1 MKKKDLLSI
10 SSINRLWRSKFLRCM
25 KALLFLILV
34 GTVQSF
40 AFSTY
45 AQSTRLSLDYESES
59 IINILEKIEEQT
71 EFYFMFDAT
80 VVDVEQQVTVKCEKS
95 TIKDVLDLM
104 FDNTGITYNVN
115 DRIIALSSGD
125 GAYFAQP
132 KNITGKVTDEQGLP
146 LPGVTVVVKG
156 TTRGTTTG
164 ADGNY
169 ALAGV
174 DVGTTLVFSF
184 VGMTSQE
191 ILVGSQSIIDVA
203 LVADAIGIEEVVAI
217 GYGTKSVKTTTGAVS
232 QISGELLESRPLT
245 NSISGLQG
253 AIAGVT
259 INRGSGQPG
268 QENFTLQ
275 VRGASSVSA
284 GGNSPLVLIDGIEGD
299 INNLNPNDIESTT
312 VLKDASAAIYGARA
326 AGGVI
331 LITTKTG
338 RNNQPISVR
347 YNGSY
352 SMNNPSNFIDLVN
365 MKEYAEM
372 QIEAV
377 EATGGSSEWAIPEV
391 WDAIQKGEQLAYA
404 LWGPGENA
412 RIFTKETDWRPLL
425 YKDFGSQWNHNLRMS
440 GGGEKSNYN
449 ISVGYLKVD
458 GILKDAYDSSDRL
471 NLRFNYSFDVTEK
484 LKMLTKLSY
493 ENKKTVQPSVTSEN
507 IFHHVTNRFV
517 WLPNRTED
525 GSNYLTQWGYNN
537 PRQLADK
544 ESGKLTQN
552 LNNLNVN
559 IKLEYDLFDGLKAHG
574 QLGVVKEFYNEDSY
588 GPVIRKWFWGNQPA
602 GLARRRSFA
611 RVDRDESLYKNLTG
625 YLDYRKLIDNKHQV
639 GIMVG
644 GSHEKKEKDMV
655 ATWRRDFTQTEL
667 WSLGLGSV
675 EEQYNGQAAY
685 HWAIS
690 SMFSRLSYS
699 FASKYNAELNYRRDG
714 SSVFS
719 SDVRWGD
726 FYGAALSWRAS
737 EEEFIKN
744 LGIFDNLK
752 ARLSHGTSGNQDFNE
767 DNGNFYDYVPLIDI
781 GGVYPF
787 GGTERAP
794 GASERKLVSQVRTWE
809 EITTTNFG
817 IDFALLDSRLFGN
830 FDIYKKK
837 NANMLLGVNLPSV
850 LGGAPPAQNVGTLE
864 TKGFELSLGW
874 KGQVNDD
881 FSYSIIVSLDDN
893 TNKLVDLDGAD
904 LAQVN
909 RQYNREGYAIGTYFG
924 YEFDGFIQNQAELD
938 AYKQLDGVPSTI
950 GIGDTRFKDLNND
963 GRISPVDADGND
975 ADIVDLGTNAS
986 RYNYSINISAK
997 YKGFDFSAFLQG
1009 VGKRTIYYSG
1019 GYHQPWFRPWLQPLK
1034 RFYGNTWTPE
1044 NPDAKY
1050 PRLTMGD
1057 TNANWNYWYSSMNKI
1072 NGAYL
1077 RVKNIQLGYT
1087 IPNNV
1092 TEKAGFRDVR
1102 FYVSGED
1109 LFTIDH
1115 VDGGYDAENT
1125 RGGHA
1130 NYPFMKRY
1138 AIGVSLTF

>member
-1 MKKKDLLSI
+1 
-10 SSINRLWRSKFLRCM
+10 M

-132 KNITGKVTDEQGLP
+132 KNITGKVTDEQGLS

-174 DVGTTLVFSF
+174 DAGTTLVFSF

-259 INRGSGQPG
+259 INRTSGQPG

-493 ENKKTVQPSVTSEN
+493 ENKKTVST
-507 IFHHVTNRFV
+507 
-517 WLPNRTED
+517 
-525 GSNYLTQWGYNN
+525 
-537 PRQLADK
+537 
-544 ESGKLTQN
+544 
-552 LNNLNVN
+552 
-559 IKLEYDLFDGLKAHG
+559 
-574 QLGVVKEFYNEDSY
+574 
-588 GPVIRKWFWGNQPA
+588 
-602 GLARRRSFA
+602 
-611 RVDRDESLYKNLTG
+611 
-625 YLDYRKLIDNKHQV
+625 
-639 GIMVG
+639 
-644 GSHEKKEKDMV
+644 
-655 ATWRRDFTQTEL
+655 
-667 WSLGLGSV
+667 
-675 EEQYNGQAAY
+675 
-685 HWAIS
+685 
-690 SMFSRLSYS
+690 
-699 FASKYNAELNYRRDG
+699 
-714 SSVFS
+714 
-719 SDVRWGD
+719 
-726 FYGAALSWRAS
+726 
-737 EEEFIKN
+737 
-744 LGIFDNLK
+744 
-752 ARLSHGTSGNQDFNE
+752 
-767 DNGNFYDYVPLIDI
+767 
-781 GGVYPF
+781 
-787 GGTERAP
+787 
-794 GASERKLVSQVRTWE
+794 
-809 EITTTNFG
+809 
-817 IDFALLDSRLFGN
+817 
-830 FDIYKKK
+830 
-837 NANMLLGVNLPSV
+837 
-850 LGGAPPAQNVGTLE
+850 
-864 TKGFELSLGW
+864 
-874 KGQVNDD
+874 
-881 FSYSIIVSLDDN
+881 
-893 TNKLVDLDGAD
+893 
-904 LAQVN
+904 
-909 RQYNREGYAIGTYFG
+909 FG
-924 YEFDGFIQNQAELD
+924 YFRKYI
-938 AYKQLDGVPSTI
+938 PSC
-950 GIGDTRFKDLNND
+950 
-963 GRISPVDADGND
+963 
-975 ADIVDLGTNAS
+975 
-986 RYNYSINISAK
+986 
-997 YKGFDFSAFLQG
+997 
-1009 VGKRTIYYSG
+1009 
-1019 GYHQPWFRPWLQPLK
+1019 
-1034 RFYGNTWTPE
+1034 
-1044 NPDAKY
+1044 
-1050 PRLTMGD
+1050 
-1057 TNANWNYWYSSMNKI
+1057 NK
-1072 NGAYL
+1072 
-1077 RVKNIQLGYT
+1077 
-1087 IPNNV
+1087 
-1092 TEKAGFRDVR
+1092 
-1102 FYVSGED
+1102 
-1109 LFTIDH
+1109 
-1115 VDGGYDAENT
+1115 
-1125 RGGHA
+1125 
-1130 NYPFMKRY
+1130 
-1138 AIGVSLTF
+1138 